1 VTHPAVADAAAAL
14 TDAITTAEA
23 LITEPDTTPAGA
35 IGGAAGS
42 APPWNTAAANAL
54 LDAHQLTR
62 RLEASLRY
70 AVTGHTGS
78 PRGGSDAN
86 TAAAILAITRLAEA
100 VSDDSAA
107 LAARLMDRATSA
119 VDRLPAVDT
128 ADVWQH
134 LRSCCPY
141 CGMGM
146 LRACMSGEHYG
157 EVTCLRFGA
166 CFDQAGH
173 HPRGRLGVSG
183 VTGDGLVAWADGL
196 VTP

>member
-1 VTHPAVADAAAAL
+1 VTHPAVSDAAAAL
-14 TDAITTAEA
+14 SDAITTAEA

-62 RLEASLRY
+62 RLEASLRH
-70 AVTGHTGS
+70 AVTGHCGS

-86 TAAAILAITRLAEA
+86 TAAAIAAITRLAEA

-107 LAARLMDRATSA
+107 LAARLMDRATAA

-128 ADVWQH
+128 ADVW
-134 LRSCCPY
+134 RRVVGSCCPY
-141 CGMGM
+141 CGLGM
-146 LRACMSGEHYG
+146 LRVQARSGV
-157 EVTCLRFGA
+157 VTCLRYGA
-166 CFDQAGH
+166 CSDSDGKHPVGH
-173 HPRGRLGVSG
+173 LGISQL
-183 VTGDGLVAWADGL
+183 TGDPLIRWNDGLVA
-196 VTP
+196 P

>member
-1 VTHPAVADAAAAL
+1 VTHPVVADAAAAL
-14 TDAITTAEA
+14 TEAITTAA
-23 LITEPDTTPAGA
+23 QLITEPDTTPAGA

-128 ADVWQH
+128 AQVW
-134 LRSCCPY
+134 RRVAAPCPF
-141 CGMGM
+141 CGFGM
-146 LRACMSGEHYG
+146 LRVAPRSGQ
-157 EVTCLRFGA
+157 VTCLRYGA
-166 CFDQAGH
+166 CHDSEGH
-173 HPRGRLGVSG
+173 HPQGRLDVSRLSG
-183 VTGDGLVAWADGL
+183 EAIIVWSDGRIS
-196 VTP
+196 P